1 MEVILLERIEK
12 LGGMGDIVRV
22 KDGFAR
28 NYLLPQK
35 MALRATEEN
44 KARFERER
52 EALEKV
58 NDERRDGAAAGA
70 SKLEGRSFVL
80 IRQASDTLQL
90 YGSVSARDI
99 ADALSETGAPVR
111 RQQVRLDKPIKALG
125 LHDVRVALHPEV
137 IITVKVNVARSDEE
151 AEIQA
156 KGGTILAAGEEAVAA
171 DQVAPVGG
179 EAAAPVAPPAAPP
192 AQDESVAGASDS
204 PAVSVDAPESKTET

>member
-22 KDGFAR
+22 KNGYAR

-44 KARFERER
+44 KARFEHER
-52 EALEKV
+52 DTLEKI
-58 NDERRDGAAAGA
+58 NTERRDGAAAGA
-70 SKLEGRSFVL
+70 GKLEGQSFIL

-90 YGSVSARDI
+90 YGSVNARDI
-99 ADALSETGAPVR
+99 ADALSEMGAPVK

-137 IITVKVNVARSDEE
+137 IVTVKVNVARSDEE

-156 KGGTILAAGEEAVAA
+156 RGGTILTTDEEA
-171 DQVAPVGG
+171 APTDD
-179 EAAAPVAPPAAPP
+179 EAVFQPAAPQALDDSAGGSSDAPPAP
-192 AQDESVAGASDS
+192 A
-204 PAVSVDAPESKTET
+204 DAPGSKTET